1 MTIQHG
7 RITLTSPDA
16 PVIFANLYDI
26 SCSVCAPA
34 GMTKGDIEAYAN
46 EHGPKSQLGPWRV
59 IDASLITRSDR
70 HTPNPCNQV
79 DGRMHWFL
87 LSDHMTKNLR

>member
-1 MTIQHG
+1 MIVHDP
-7 RITLTSPDA
+7 ITLNTPDG
-16 PVIFANLYDI
+16 PVVFASLYDI

-34 GMTKGDIEAYAN
+34 GMVKAQIEAYAN
-46 EHGPKSQLGPWRV
+46 EHGPKSELGPWRV
-59 IDASLITRSDR
+59 FDAFRITHNS

-87 LSDHMTKNLR
+87 LSEHMAKRVGA